1 MKTKYVR
8 DKIMN
13 YDEAEI
19 KAGIIK
25 ALAHPV
31 RLMIIDE
38 LRHGDKCVCELIPL
52 FNIDQSTLSRH
63 LSQLKKTGIITEKK
77 EGVRVNYHLATPCIL
92 QIFGCVMNV
101 VKDDLNRKRKTLK
114 I

>member
-1 MKTKYVR
+1 
-8 DKIMN
+8 MN

-25 ALAHPV
+25 AMAHPV

-38 LRHGDKCVCELIPL
+38 LSRGDKCVCELLPL

-77 EGVRVNYHLATPCIL
+77 EGVRVIHHLATPCIM
-92 QIFGCVMNV
+92 QIFGCVMAV
-101 VKDDLNRKRKTLK
+101 VKNDFKRKRKALEF
-114 I
+114 

>member
-1 MKTKYVR
+1 MSGIK
-8 DKIMN
+8 MN
-13 YDEAEI
+13 YDEAVI
-19 KAGIIK
+19 KVGIIK
-25 ALAHPV
+25 AMAHPV

-38 LRHGDKCVCELIPL
+38 LSRGDKCVCELIPL

-63 LSQLKKTGIITEKK
+63 LSQLKRTGIITEKK
-77 EGVRVNYHLATPCIL
+77 DGVRVIHHLATPCIM

-101 VKDDLNRKRKTLK
+101 ARDDFNRRRKTLK

>member
-1 MKTKYVR
+1 
-8 DKIMN
+8 MN
-13 YDEAEI
+13 YDEAKI

-25 ALAHPV
+25 AIASPI

-38 LRHGDKCVCELIPL
+38 LSRGDKCVCELLPMFKL
-52 FNIDQSTLSRH
+52 DQSTLSRH

-77 EGVRVNYHLATPCIL
+77 NGVKVIHHLETPCIL
-92 QIFGCVMNV
+92 QVFECVMNV
-101 VKDDLNRKRKTLK
+101 ARSDFKRKKSTLR

>member
-1 MKTKYVR
+1 MKYA
-8 DKIMN
+8 
-13 YDEAEI
+13 EAEI

-25 ALAHPV
+25 AMAHPV
-31 RLMIIDE
+31 RLMIIEE
-38 LRHGDKCVCELIPL
+38 LSRGDKCVCELQPMFKL
-52 FNIDQSTLSRH
+52 DQSTLSRH

-77 EGVRVNYHLATPCIL
+77 EGVKVMHHLATPCIM

-101 VKDDLNRKRKTLK
+101 VKDDFKRKRKALE

>member
-1 MKTKYVR
+1 
-8 DKIMN
+8 MN
-13 YDEAEI
+13 YDEAVI
-19 KAGIIK
+19 KVGIIK
-25 ALAHPV
+25 AMAHPV

-38 LRHGDKCVCELIPL
+38 LSRGDKCVCELITL

-63 LSQLKKTGIITEKK
+63 LSQLKRTGIITEKK
-77 EGVRVNYHLATPCIL
+77 DGVRVIHHLATPCIM

-101 VKDDLNRKRKTLK
+101 ARDDFNRRRKTLK

>member
-1 MKTKYVR
+1 
-8 DKIMN
+8 MN
-13 YDEAEI
+13 YDEAKI

-25 ALAHPV
+25 AMAHPV

-38 LRHGDKCVCELIPL
+38 LSRGDRCVCEILPMFKL
-52 FNIDQSTLSRH
+52 DQSTLSRH
-63 LSQLKKTGIITEKK
+63 MSQLKKAGIITERK
-77 EGVRVNYHLATPCIL
+77 EGVRVIFHLATPCIM

-101 VKDDLNRKRKTLK
+101 IKDDFNRKRKTLK

>member
-1 MKTKYVR
+1 
-8 DKIMN
+8 MN
-13 YDEAEI
+13 YGEAEI
-19 KAGIIK
+19 KAGIIR
-25 ALAHPV
+25 AIANPV

-38 LRHGDKCVCELIPL
+38 LSRGDKCVCELIPL

-77 EGVRVNYHLATPCIL
+77 DGARVSHHLATPCIL
-92 QIFGCVMNV
+92 QVFGCVMSV
-101 VKDDLNRKRKTLK
+101 ARDDFKRKKKTLG

>member
-1 MKTKYVR
+1 
-8 DKIMN
+8 MN
-13 YDEAEI
+13 YDEAVI

-25 ALAHPV
+25 AMAHPV

-38 LRHGDKCVCELIPL
+38 LSRGDKCVCELIPL

-63 LSQLKKTGIITEKK
+63 LSQLKRTGIITEKK
-77 EGVRVNYHLATPCIL
+77 DGVRVIHHLATPCIM

-101 VKDDLNRKRKTLK
+101 VKDDFNRKRKTLK

>member
-1 MKTKYVR
+1 
-8 DKIMN
+8 MN
-13 YDEAEI
+13 YDEAVI

-25 ALAHPV
+25 AMAHPV

-38 LRHGDKCVCELIPL
+38 LSRGDKCVCELIPL

-77 EGVRVNYHLATPCIL
+77 DGVRVIHHLATPCIM
-92 QIFGCVMNV
+92 QVFGCVMNV
-101 VKDDLNRKRKTLK
+101 VKADFNRKRKTLK